1 MREIELS
8 GSVGPGWPTPNSWE
22 RRRRRRRRFKY
33 FVILSEITV
42 TPRKTAYLLLIG
54 AGCLFAS
61 SFTKMMELLFFS

>member
-1 MREIELS
+1 MLCYNKINLNYHNYIPIVYS
-8 GSVGPGWPTPNSWE
+8 SI
-22 RRRRRRRRFKY
+22 FKY